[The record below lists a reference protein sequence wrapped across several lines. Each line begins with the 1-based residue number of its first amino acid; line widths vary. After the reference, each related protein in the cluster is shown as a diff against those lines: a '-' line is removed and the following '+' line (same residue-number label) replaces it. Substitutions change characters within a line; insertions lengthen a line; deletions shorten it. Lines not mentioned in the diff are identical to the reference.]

1 MVEKSLVW
9 RCGFLQARFQP
20 PEAALPKSS
29 ICLGNLTNQK
39 LESLL
44 RTWRGYPWQITTIFP
59 CAAYNKGLTLR
70 SGFWVPKQGDVVR
83 YKPIWWQYETH
94 MLNFGTTG
102 FGIVVTHEMVAVG
115 GAMRGR
121 DADWVS
127 ATAVLLVDTYSKQSQ
142 TLIEKVPTSFVNS
155 VLVVTKIFVGDMIRE
170 EIDGRE
176 CGHLQRD
183 VLFTVM
189 LKKYLISTLIT
200 LTTHR

>member
-9 RCGFLQARFQP
+9 RCGFLQARFQL

-29 ICLGNLTNQK
+29 ICLGNPTNQK

-44 RTWRGYPWQITTIFP
+44 RTWRGYPWQITALFP
-59 CAAYNKGLTLR
+59 CAAYNEGLTLR

-83 YKPIWWQYETH
+83 YKPIWSQYETH
-94 MLNFGTTG
+94 MLNFGTTS
-102 FGIVVTHEMVAVG
+102 FGVVVTHEMVAVG

-142 TLIEKVPTSFVNS
+142 TLMEKVLTSFAWSHNWS
-155 VLVVTKIFVGDMIRE
+155 PYLSWLGTASQSMSRLQFGYVLVVYSFF
-170 EIDGRE
+170 
-176 CGHLQRD
+176 CLQSLYKSCPGWWAP
-183 VLFTVM
+183 VC
-189 LKKYLISTLIT
+189 
-200 LTTHR
+200 